1 MDLVQAFIK
10 EQFNNDDDDYYES
23 SPRKSKTSKTNREV
37 EHLKKELEEL
47 KFYQELERTE
57 YEDMKRK
64 MYNIEKK
71 KKQKGAATRELD
83 ENGAPVNG
91 DDVFDSISE
100 DDEGTSDRADLL
112 KKLKEKEEEVK
123 MLEHKLKTETSPK
136 EFGKRMHK
144 LEKTKNEEIEEIK
157 THYKGLMEQL
167 AKQIQKSNERY
178 DDEVKKNSGL
188 RKTLEDMRQDMA
200 SREQDLEN
208 KLLEMGNVL
217 AQSEKKVRELEKKLT
232 ATEEK
237 LASTDSKLKEALED
251 RKKHEKK
258 MRDLEEDFEEERKE
272 IIATHNQDKDFL
284 NTEHESVVEGLQQE
298 INELKK
304 KWNETL
310 DKLDTEERAHE
321 DTVVQLKNTE
331 NALKAV
337 KEENLRL
344 DEIAKEATNEARLH
358 RIQAEN
364 EVKEVK
370 EDRKIQL
377 GQLHDKIS
385 QLHGDKMTLA
395 TELQATSAKLAT
407 AEKKIELMG
416 ENSTM
421 KQGALRRKTSELEQ
435 LQLELRNL
443 ADKHLK
449 DIKFKDLQLVRERK
463 KWLATEQALTR
474 EIEDIKMSPAF
485 QRLEL
490 ENNPPADISTASP
503 DDLKK
508 LVAQLRAE
516 KSSLV
521 LQLSAI
527 KERTARDMKNLE
539 KKLKET
545 ENREPVEKKDATLYT
560 STRSIYSTSDVV
572 SKNSTMSPSKSVSS
586 LMQKL
591 PSTSTMSVATD
602 AFAEVSVGG
611 TVATRKSL
619 ASTAYRRQ
627 LRSRKFSG
635 KVAE

>member
-237 LASTDSKLKEALED
+237 LVSTDSKLKEALED

>member
-237 LASTDSKLKEALED
+237 LVSTDSKLKEALED
-251 RKKHEKK
+251 HKKHEKK

-602 AFAEVSVGG
+602 ASAEVSVGG